1 MPVTIVTGDRDAGK
15 TRWVAELADR
25 RPVWGFISPK
35 RFDGGVPV
43 GYDLLTLPAAD
54 RRPLARTLG
63 AGPPGA
69 GPPGPG
75 PPGAGPPGANAA
87 EGRWFTYR
95 RFRFCRDT
103 FDRAREEA
111 RRALADP
118 RQGPAVQPQLHP
130 DTVLVLDEV
139 GPLEA
144 DGDGF
149 REVLDRV
156 LASRRP
162 AVLTTRPGLVD
173 WLAGLAGEDR
183 VDVVDLTDPGR

>member
-1 MPVTIVTGDRDAGK
+1 
-15 TRWVAELADR
+15 
-25 RPVWGFISPK
+25 
-35 RFDGGVPV
+35 
-43 GYDLLTLPAAD
+43 
-54 RRPLARTLG
+54 
-63 AGPPGA
+63 
-69 GPPGPG
+69 
-75 PPGAGPPGANAA
+75 
-87 EGRWFTYR
+87 
-95 RFRFCRDT
+95 
-103 FDRAREEA
+103 
-111 RRALADP
+111 
-118 RQGPAVQPQLHP
+118 VQPQLHP